1 MALDYATASQLR
13 RHHPAWRL
21 LLADHAPLIASFLD
35 ATFIQPNIRTLGES
49 QLRARL
55 DDLLFQ
61 LRDTEGEGAFP
72 RSGADYLNDW
82 ADNDKGWLRKF
93 YPPDSDEAHFD
104 LTPAAERAI
113 TWLSGL
119 TQRRFVGT
127 ESRLKTVFDLLAQ
140 MVEGAETD
148 AEARITELE
157 KRQTELQREIE
168 RIRDGDLTVMDETAL
183 RERFQ
188 QLTGTARELLSD
200 FREVEQNFRQLD
212 RQTREQITTWEG
224 KKGELLD
231 EIFGERDAIADS
243 DQGKTF
249 RAFWDFL
256 MSPTR
261 QEELSERLE
270 RVFELDA
277 VRELAPDPRIKRIHF
292 DWLDAGEQTQRTVA
306 RLSGQLRRFLD
317 DQTYL
322 ENKRIM
328 QLLQGIESAAIGV
341 REAAPAGEFMAV
353 ESPQAAIDLPM
364 ERPLFSPPLKPEL
377 DLTVEGGDETD
388 VDPEALFQQVVV
400 DKARLQA
407 AINRSLQGRDQVT
420 LAQIIDEHPL
430 KVGLAEL
437 VTYLS
442 LGGTDRRASFAEG
455 QSDRIE
461 WRDEDGITRRARV
474 PRLIFTRRRG

>member
-1 MALDYATASQLR
+1 MALDYSTLCQLR

-21 LLADHAPLIASFLD
+21 LLADHAPLIIGFLD
-35 ATFIQPNIRTLGES
+35 ATFIQPNVRSLAES

-55 DDLLFQ
+55 DDLLFH
-61 LRDTEGEGAFP
+61 LRDVEGEAAFP
-72 RSGADYLNDW
+72 RSAADYLNDW
-82 ADNDKGWLRKF
+82 ADNDKGWLRKY
-93 YPPDSDEAHFD
+93 YPLESDEPHFD
-104 LTPAAERAI
+104 LTPAAERAAN
-113 TWLSGL
+113 WLSGL

-127 ESRLKTVFDLLAQ
+127 ESRLKTIFDLLAQ

-148 AEARITELE
+148 AEARIAELE
-157 KRQTELQREIE
+157 KRQADIQREIE
-168 RIRDGDLTVMDETAL
+168 RIKAGDLALMDETAL

-188 QLTGTARELLSD
+188 QLTSTARELLSD

-212 RQTREQITTWEG
+212 RQTREQITAWEG
-224 KKGELLD
+224 RKGDLLD

-256 MSPTR
+256 MSPAR

-270 RVFELDA
+270 RVFELGA
-277 VRELAPDPRIKRIHF
+277 VQSLEPDPRFKRIHF

-328 QLLQGIESAAIGV
+328 QLLQGIETSALAV
-341 REAAPAGEFMAV
+341 REASPTGDFTILESSQAG
-353 ESPQAAIDLPM
+353 IDLPM
-364 ERPLFSPPLKPEL
+364 ERPLYTPPLKPVL
-377 DLTVEGGDETD
+377 DLRVESGDETD
-388 VDPEALFQQVVV
+388 VDPEVLFQQVVV
-400 DKARLQA
+400 DKARLEA
-407 AINRSLQGRDQVT
+407 AINRALQSRSQVT
-420 LAQIIDEHPL
+420 LAEVIEQHPL

-437 VTYLS
+437 VTYLT
-442 LGGTDRRASFAEG
+442 LAGADRRASFADACDDLIQWE
-455 QSDRIE
+455 
-461 WRDEDGITRRARV
+461 DEHLITRRARV
-474 PRLIFTRRRG
+474 PRIIFTRQSL